1 MSRTCARTMRAASA
15 ILALLT
21 LFIASMPGSP
31 TLSTAM
37 AKNPSHRRPVP
48 ASEPADAAANKMR
61 ISKAYGNL
69 PMSFEANRGQTDRR
83 VKFLSRGAG
92 YNIFLTQTEATLALY
107 KNEEKSDSTTRGHH
121 SNLSSV
127 VRMRLKGANPRPR
140 IEGLESLQGKSNYLI
155 GNDRAKW
162 HTDIP
167 TFAKVQYA
175 GVYPGIDVI
184 YYGQQRQLEYD
195 FRLAAGANASK
206 IRIAFDGA
214 QNLSI
219 DAEGNLVL
227 KTSSGEIIQ
236 HPPVIYQENE
246 KGRQSIAGGY
256 VFRGGHEIGFE
267 VSAYDRS
274 KPLVIDPQLVY
285 ATYLGGGDNDVA
297 NGIAVDGGGN
307 AYIAGRTTSVNF
319 PMTSVVDANASPP
332 LTTAFITKL
341 NAAGT
346 GTVYSTIIGDG
357 SGFIIGN
364 DFVGTQA
371 NAIAVTSDGKACI
384 TGNNDNSGKA
394 SDFPVTSNA
403 YQKSGLC
410 LYGVCS
416 FTPDRVTDAF
426 VTVLNPQGNGLF
438 YSTFFGGGAIGADG
452 SNRGSDTGQ
461 AIAVDS
467 ASRAYITGLTAS
479 NNLPTKNAFQN
490 SRQSS
495 GEGTDAFIAVFDPAL
510 SNGNDTLLYSSFLG
524 GTGDDIGKGIAV
536 DSARNAYVVGST
548 ASTDLDTKAPAG
560 QALPPLRPFFQG
572 GSTDAFVAKIDTTVS
587 GASSLTYLTYFGGS
601 GNDRAEA
608 VAVDSAQRAYIT
620 GATGSSTAS
629 FPLLNAFDSTQ
640 NNGEAFIAK
649 LNADG
654 TALFYSSFLGGNNG
668 NTSSDGEEGLGIA
681 IDSAGNAYVTGRT
694 TSGASFPLGAVAPPF
709 PANLQG
715 TAFVAKI
722 EASLSNSTIPKL
734 LYSTTFGGNGTSA
747 RAVTLDPKGNV
758 YLAGSTTGSLPTTT
772 GAFQPA
778 FNGGSTDG
786 FVAKIS
792 STFNDTIGVY
802 RPSTG
807 EWGLRNSNSAGP
819 ANFSLRFGGQSGD
832 QPLAGDWNGD
842 GIDDLGVFRP
852 STGQF
857 LLRQDPTTT
866 ITINFGRRG
875 DLAVVGDW
883 DGDGIDTIGVF
894 RPSTSQWFLTN
905 SKNVNNSS
913 PAADVPVFT
922 FGSAGDLPLAGD
934 WDGDGIDTIGVFR
947 PSINTFFLR
956 NSNSGG
962 AADISFAFGIAEDL
976 PLAGDWNGD
985 GIDTI
990 GVLRPSV
997 NIFFLSN
1004 VNAFDPANTFFF
1016 NFGQTGDLPLAGDW
1030 NGRPDPF
1037 TPPNSGVNDPGN
1049 GSSQAGLLQT
1059 FITTCSD
1066 PDGWHDIATIDFKIA
1081 KSDGNGNGVPI
1092 VLWVQF
1098 NENTN
1103 LIRFY
1108 DPDTQT
1114 WSQGEPGANLVLS
1127 SRFAD
1132 LHLANT
1138 TVVGSGPTGLS
1149 VHIAWSIVFK
1159 NAAVMNNYKQYLKI
1173 TDDAGL
1179 TTGFDKVGS
1188 WSVTQ

>member
-1 MSRTCARTMRAASA
+1 MKTPHGSIARTASV
-15 ILALLT
+15 ILGL
-21 LFIASMPGSP
+21 ASLIIS
-31 TLSTAM
+31 SIQC
-37 AKNPSHRRPVP
+37 VP
-48 ASEPADAAANKMR
+48 ALTPARANHPSRSAALRTTVPIDDAANKLR
-61 ISKAYGNL
+61 ISEAYGKL
-69 PMSFEANRGQTDRR
+69 PMSFEPNRGQTDKR
-83 VKFLSRGAG
+83 VEFLSRGAG
-92 YNIFLTQTEATLALY
+92 YNLFLTQTEATLALY
-107 KNEEKSDSTTRGHH
+107 KNKEESDSTSRGHH
-121 SNLSSV
+121 STLSSI
-127 VRMRLKGANPRPR
+127 VRMKFKGANTKAR
-140 IEGLESLQGKSNYLI
+140 IEGLDQLPGKSNYLI

-167 TFAKVQYA
+167 TFAQVQYTD
-175 GVYPGIDVI
+175 VYPGIDVV

-195 FRLAAGANASK
+195 FRLAAGADPSK

-227 KTSSGEIIQ
+227 KTNSGEIIQ

-246 KGRQSIAGGY
+246 SGRQSIAGCY
-256 VFRGGHEIGFE
+256 VLRGKHEIGFE

-285 ATYLGGGDNDVA
+285 STYLGGGDTDVA
-297 NGIAVDGGGN
+297 NGIAVDSGGN
-307 AYIAGRTTSVNF
+307 AYISGETTSVNF
-319 PMTSVVDANASPP
+319 PVTSVVDATANPNT
-332 LTTAFITKL
+332 TTAFVTKL

-346 GTVYSTIIGDG
+346 GTVYSTIIGNG
-357 SGFIIGN
+357 SGFILGN
-364 DFVGTQA
+364 GFVGTQA
-371 NAIAVTSDGKACI
+371 NAIAVTSDGKAYI
-384 TGNNDNSGKA
+384 TGNTDNSSNDG
-394 SDFPVTSNA
+394 DFPVTSNA
-403 YQKSGLC
+403 YQKNGFCHL
-410 LYGVCS
+410 VCT
-416 FTPDRVTDAF
+416 FIPDRVTDAF

-438 YSTFFGGGAIGADG
+438 YSTFFGGGALEAGD
-452 SNRGSDTGQ
+452 SNRGSDTGES
-461 AIAVDS
+461 IAVDS
-467 ASRAYITGLTAS
+467 ASRVYITGLTAS

-495 GEGTDAFIAVFDPAL
+495 GEGTDAFIAVFNPAL
-510 SNGNDTLLYSSFLG
+510 ANGNDTLLYSSFLG
-524 GTGDDIGKGIAV
+524 GSGDDIGKGIAV

-548 ASTDLDTKAPAG
+548 ASSDLDTKAPAG
-560 QALPPLRPFFQG
+560 QALPPLRAFFQG
-572 GSTDAFVAKIDTTVS
+572 GPTDAFVAKIDTEVS

-601 GNDRAEA
+601 GTDRAEA
-608 VAVDSAQRAYIT
+608 VAVDSAQRAYVT
-620 GATGSSTAS
+620 GASNSSPAT

-640 NNGEAFIAK
+640 TNGEAFIAK

-681 IDSAGNAYVTGRT
+681 VDSAANAYVTGRT

-722 EASLSNSTIPKL
+722 EASLSNSTTPKL

-747 RAVTLDPKGNV
+747 KAVALDPKGNV

-792 STFNDTIGVY
+792 STFNDTIGIY

-807 EWGLRNSNSAGP
+807 EWGLRNSNSAGLS
-819 ANFSLRFGGQSGD
+819 NFSLRFGGQSRD

-842 GIDDLGVFRP
+842 GIDDVGVFR

-857 LLRQDPTTT
+857 LLRQDSTTT
-866 ITINFGRRG
+866 ITINFGVRS

-883 DGDGIDTIGVF
+883 DGDGIDTPGVF
-894 RPSTSQWFLTN
+894 RPATGQWFLTN

-922 FGSAGDLPLAGD
+922 FGAAGDLPLAGD

-947 PSINTFFLR
+947 PSINTFLLR
-956 NSNSGG
+956 NSNTGG
-962 AADISFAFGIAEDL
+962 APDISFQFGIAEDL

-985 GIDTI
+985 GVDTI

-997 NIFFLSN
+997 NTFFLSN

-1016 NFGQTGDLPLAGDW
+1016 NFGQAGDLPVAGDW

-1037 TPPNSGVNDPGN
+1037 TPPNSGVNDPSS
-1049 GSSQAGLLQT
+1049 GSNSVGQPQL
-1059 FITTCSD
+1059 FVTTCSD

-1092 VLWVQF
+1092 TLWVQF

-1103 LIRFY
+1103 RIRFY
-1108 DPDTQT
+1108 DPDSQT
-1114 WSQGEPGANLVLS
+1114 WSEGEPGSDVVLS
-1127 SRFAD
+1127 SRFAE
-1132 LHLANT
+1132 LHLDNT
-1138 TVVGSGPTGLS
+1138 SVLGSGPTGSS
-1149 VHIAWSIVFK
+1149 VQIMWSIVFK
-1159 NAAVMNNYKQYLKI
+1159 DAAIMNNYKQYLKI

-1188 WSVTQ
+1188 WSVIR